1 MGSKMVGKI
10 PGPWELYNP
19 APKDDNL
26 LRAYVNAVFA
36 TIGFLMAAFGIILDG
51 DFLFFSTIFFI
62 SLMMAGFSYVR
73 FRIAQSN
80 RDDGDL

>member
-1 MGSKMVGKI
+1 MGPLIVGKT
-10 PGPWELYNP
+10 PGPWDLYNP

-26 LRAYVNAVFA
+26 LRAYVNAVLA

-51 DFLFFSTIFFI
+51 DFLFFSIIFII

-80 RDDGDL
+80 GDDGDL